1 MRFQPNLPQSQWW
14 ASLVFLVWCE
24 VPMAPCLI
32 RIDEN
37 SERGMASLPG
47 SSACTPCQPSLSEG
61 TPSSRSR
68 RLRISAL
75 LHFRRKS
82 PVCLPSTVYKAGST
96 TVCRLREFIPSDIV
110 LVDCCS
116 PARRG
121 VRRALP
127 AYRYGFG
134 DARRGT
140 SLSNAIVSAAHGL
153 RRRSR
158 RILVPPPTELRIWK
172 QLARREQALMPAI
185 YCVQPVA
192 PGRTALLAPVVAW
205 ELVRTRAPPRKGFSG
220 GVLSASA
227 GE

>member
-1 MRFQPNLPQSQWW
+1 MVG
-14 ASLVFLVWCE
+14 SLVFLVWCE
-24 VPMAPCLI
+24 GPMAPCLI

-127 AYRYGFG
+127 ASRNGFG

-140 SLSNAIVSAAHGL
+140 SLSNAIVSAAHGSVVEVGGFSCR
-153 RRRSR
+153 RRRSCAFG
-158 RILVPPPTELRIWK
+158 K